1 MRIVVAAPPGE
12 GTISGVCSG
21 SGGGMRSGWRRRLFQ
36 IGLLMLVVG
45 AAIAT
50 TLQVVHLFQMGRL
63 RRIAA
68 TPAEAYVVQRAP
80 ILVLDH
86 VRVIDGTGKPAADD
100 QRLVISAARC
110 ARRSVMS
117 IVAWPSSSLHRL
129 ERHAAHDRCEAKVP
143 ERPWTSPL
151 LKEHREGTFLCAG
164 CALPFFSSKTKLKS
178 GTGWPS
184 FYAPL
189 PEAVETTEDHSFLML
204 RTEVHCRRC
213 GGHLGHVFD
222 D

>member
-1 MRIVVAAPPGE
+1 MLRWPV
-12 GTISGVCSG
+12 
-21 SGGGMRSGWRRRLFQ
+21 Q
-36 IGLLMLVVG
+36 GLHGIAQDVG
-45 AAIAT
+45 
-50 TLQVVHLFQMGRL
+50 R
-63 RRIAA
+63 
-68 TPAEAYVVQRAP
+68 E
-80 ILVLDH
+80 
-86 VRVIDGTGKPAADD
+86 VRVAK
-100 QRLVISAARC
+100 
-110 ARRSVMS
+110 
-117 IVAWPSSSLHRL
+117 
-129 ERHAAHDRCEAKVP
+129 RHVQ
-143 ERPWTSPL
+143 
-151 LKEHREGTFLCAG
+151 GTFLCAG